1 MMGSGMNVQTRLK
14 AIHNLDVP
22 WRPSDLEQRL
32 GRILRQGNNYD
43 EIEAYRYITEETF
56 DAYSYQ
62 LIEQKQRFISQIM
75 TSKTPVRSAA
85 DLDEAALSYA
95 EVKALATGNPHIKE
109 KMQLD
114 VDVSRLKL
122 IKTEYKNQKYR
133 LESQISTHLPAKI
146 KANEE
151 RINGLKQDVATA
163 SVYEEKE
170 FSIILQN
177 VTYTE
182 KKDAGA
188 LLLGLCKKAHKLKNR
203 QIGTYKGFELS
214 LQTDSLFK
222 SDTYVEIKGKL
233 TYRVSMGDDAFGN
246 VQRIDN
252 AIKGL
257 PERMV
262 QKQDEL
268 ENTKKQLDTAKV
280 EITKPFEQ
288 EFELRQKLTRL
299 DELNHELAMDE
310 KADTPDIGDGNTPKE
325 EIEKKEME
333 R

>member
-1 MMGSGMNVQTRLK
+1 
-14 AIHNLDVP
+14 
-22 WRPSDLEQRL
+22 
-32 GRILRQGNNYD
+32 
-43 EIEAYRYITEETF
+43 
-56 DAYSYQ
+56 
-62 LIEQKQRFISQIM
+62 M

-95 EVKALATGNPHIKE
+95 EVKALATGNPFIKE

-146 KANEE
+146 KAIEE
-151 RINGLKQDVATA
+151 RIDGLTQDVATVG
-163 SVYEEKE
+163 VYKDKD
-170 FSIILQN
+170 FRMTLHG
-177 VTYTE
+177 VDYAE

-188 LLLGLCKKAHKLKNR
+188 LLLGLCKKVHQLKDMH
-203 QIGTYKGFELS
+203 IGTYKGFELS

-246 VQRIDN
+246 LQRIEN
-252 AIKGL
+252 IIKSL
-257 PERMV
+257 PEILI
-262 QKQDEL
+262 QKQAEL
-268 ENTKKQLDTAKV
+268 ENTEKQFETAKV
-280 EITKPFEQ
+280 EITRPFEQ
-288 EFELRQKLTRL
+288 EFELKQKMIRL

-310 KADTPDIGDGNTPKE
+310 KDDTPDIGDSDTSEKE
-325 EIEKKEME
+325 KEKINEIE